1 MCEFK
6 KGDKVICIKTDNHPE
21 LIKNKIYE
29 VEKPNGD
36 FVYLKGCKYG
46 YFTFLFR
53 KECEYCKNDGYYKVN
68 KSLISKTLKNNVD
81 IDLSINVKDKKIV
94 ASLENLAIV
103 YITTH
108 QSKHNKGKIISER
121 QKEILKQ
128 NNHKRKGIKRGIVKK
143 NVSYKKIWKLHQ
155 KGYSINKIS
164 KELDYDWQQV
174 KIRINEIYDNPEL
187 LEKGE

>member
-6 KGDKVICIKTDNHPE
+6 KGDKVICINTDNHPE

-53 KECEYCKNDGYYKVN
+53 KECEYCKNDGYYKAN
-68 KSLISKTLKNNVD
+68 KSLISKKLKNNVD

-94 ASLENLAIV
+94 ASIENLTMNI
-103 YITTH
+103 
-108 QSKHNKGKIISER
+108 ED
-121 QKEILKQ
+121 
-128 NNHKRKGIKRGIVKK
+128 NNWVLPT
-143 NVSYKKIWKLHQ
+143 KKIN
-155 KGYSINKIS
+155 YCPMCRPKIS
-164 KELDYDWQQV
+164 RRWTKIGRKEGD
-174 KIRINEIYDNPEL
+174 
-187 LEKGE
+187 